1 AEIRRGCRRS
11 PRVAIALGFL
21 TGFGLAAVAR
31 TAGGMISTVSWSVA
45 ALSMWLMKPTHRGIG
60 PVHATP
66 NIFAPASTPAD
77 LIHHLSLFVLTIC
90 GAIFLV
96 VAGLLLYSAVKFRR
110 RADDDG
116 REPAQI
122 YGSNQMEL

>member
-1 AEIRRGCRRS
+1 
-11 PRVAIALGFL
+11 
-21 TGFGLAAVAR
+21 
-31 TAGGMISTVSWSVA
+31 
-45 ALSMWLMKPTHRGIG
+45 MWFMNPTHRGIG

-77 LIHHLSLFVLTIC
+77 LIHHLSLFVLAIC

-96 VAGLLLYSAVKFRR
+96 VSGLLLYSAVKFRR

-122 YGSNQMEL
+122 YGTGHSGRKGRRQGDAEHEADLRTPPGFARRTG